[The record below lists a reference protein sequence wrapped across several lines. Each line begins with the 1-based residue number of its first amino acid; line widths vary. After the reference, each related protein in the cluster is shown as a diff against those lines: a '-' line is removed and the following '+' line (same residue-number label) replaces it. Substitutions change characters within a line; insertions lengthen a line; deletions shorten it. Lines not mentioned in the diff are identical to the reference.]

1 MPILAAADGIVKVA
15 NSTDSWGY
23 GWGYYV
29 KIAHEGG
36 YETLY
41 AHCSKIGVRENEE
54 VHQGQVIAWIGSTGN
69 STGPHLH
76 YAVYKNGVIANPLI
90 LFSNKTIDKRKEM
103 WYNRQG

>member
-41 AHCSKIGVRENEE
+41 AHCSKIGVREEEE

-76 YAVYKNGVIANPLI
+76 FAVYKNGVIADPL
-90 LFSNKTIDKRKEM
+90 SYYTP
-103 WYNRQG
+103 Q